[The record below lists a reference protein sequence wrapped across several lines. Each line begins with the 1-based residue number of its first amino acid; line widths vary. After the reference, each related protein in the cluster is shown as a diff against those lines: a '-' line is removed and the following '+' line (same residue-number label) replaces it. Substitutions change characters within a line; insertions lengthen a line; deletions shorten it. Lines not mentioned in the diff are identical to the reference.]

1 MTLYGSRFIHM
12 WEFYLLGCEYF
23 FRCQQGMVV
32 QLQLAH
38 DQLAVPGPVTIFK
51 MEHPGPCCVGDP
63 SKRKSLAEMTAGEW
77 ESLCDGCGNTT

>member
-1 MTLYGSRFIHM
+1 M

-38 DQLAVPGPVTIFK
+38 DQFAVPRPRHYLEDLETEFRIVL
-51 MEHPGPCCVGDP
+51 C
-63 SKRKSLAEMTAGEW
+63 RNSLSGKKNRSRT
-77 ESLCDGCGNTT
+77 